1 VTTPVRS
8 ALAGSRIVSR
18 SRLLS
23 WLVAIVCVVV
33 AAVGLQ
39 VSEPEESVDTTTGLR
54 EEALRF
60 GDGSVTVTTVGVG
73 DALDTRW
80 QLVRTSGMFVVV
92 TVTLAAEGRNDLR
105 LTSFRLLSGDRI
117 YHEYELEALAA
128 APGFAQTDDLLF
140 EVDPRQIDD
149 LTIELGTS
157 EVLHGFHQRLRV
169 HLGITPDNAQAWR
182 DAARGQIVE
191 PGRPSDRALP

>member
-1 VTTPVRS
+1 MV
-8 ALAGSRIVSR
+8 AK

-39 VSEPEESVDTTTGLR
+39 VSEPEKNLDTTTGVR
-54 EEALRF
+54 EEPLRF
-60 GDGSVTVTTVGVG
+60 GDGSVTVGAVDVG
-73 DALDTRW
+73 DRLDTGSKV
-80 QLVRTSGMFVVV
+80 VRTPGMFVLV
-92 TVTLAAEGRNDLR
+92 TVTLAAEGTGDLR
-105 LTSFRLLSGDRI
+105 LTGFQLLSGERI
-117 YHEYELEALAA
+117 YHEYDLEALAA
-128 APGFAQTDDLLF
+128 APGFAQTDDVLF

-149 LTIELGTS
+149 LTIELSTS

-182 DAARGQIVE
+182 DAARGQTVTS
-191 PGRPSDRALP
+191 GLPSDRALS